1 MPLALP
7 PATARSFPA
16 LLALALLVGCAS
28 PPPDSAA
35 GATSGADQGSAPPG
49 RTTGTAVDSLNGV
62 PTHRFG
68 EPLRAFPGLQRGEGG
83 GPLLIYSYPKGAAH
97 DKSWFA
103 KHRAEVPGVF
113 YKFQEGQFA
122 AFQAV
127 AYSAE
132 GQAAL
137 MQEARFLF
145 GPGRQLGD
153 RTEWSGTKAWAIL
166 HNSIIYGQPV
176 KILEV
181 NSHTLLDNPSAREQQ
196 RLRAENAQ

>member
-1 MPLALP
+1 MYLALP
-7 PATARSFPA
+7 PATSLPFPT
-16 LLALALLVGCAS
+16 LVALALLTGCSS
-28 PPPDSAA
+28 PPSESTA
-35 GATSGADQGSAPPG
+35 GAASVANQVSAPPV

-62 PTHRFG
+62 PAHRFG
-68 EPLRAFPGLQRGEGG
+68 EPLSAFPGLQREEGG
-83 GPLLIYSYPKGAAH
+83 GPLLIYSYPKGEAH

-127 AYSAE
+127 AYSSE

-137 MQEARFLF
+137 TQEARFLF
-145 GPGRQLGD
+145 GPGRQLGE

-166 HNSIIYGQPV
+166 HNSVIYGQPV

-181 NSHTLLDNPSAREQQ
+181 SSHTLLDNPSAREQQ